1 MLPPASFPG
10 NESIG
15 AATPVR
21 AEASARAFRRRDD
34 RDPVADLQSLIDRLP
49 GVVARVHRSADGHW
63 SVPVASSDFARIFG
77 IGLPAL
83 REDARLLSARVH
95 ADDLARLNAAW
106 ILHGELLRNIHE
118 RIRVRKPDGHWLTL
132 DVNGTA
138 EPTLDGGLQWNC
150 DFTDIA
156 NEAAL
161 DEDLRHRLKLWQQA
175 TAAAEVGVIDVDVS
189 SGILLLDKVAC
200 RLHGLDDFAE
210 PLSVEAWLASVVQA
224 DRQAAR
230 AMLVTPARTAD
241 VSRQALRFAACGGL
255 DERTLEFV
263 LQGSS
268 DGQRLVGTCVDCP
281 DPLGAKAP
289 QPLSSEAA
297 RAAWGKPDVMSR
309 ISHELRTPLNGV
321 LGFAQ
326 LMALDQS
333 HPLAPVQQHRL
344 EILRQSGARLL
355 SLIDQLLDVSRIEQ
369 GRLRLRS
376 RPIDLRL
383 LVERCAVDIM
393 PLAQQRGI
401 ELRVEIPLSAP
412 AVRADPEALE
422 QVVTNLLS
430 NAIKYN
436 RAQGRVRIRF
446 ETVEQSGVLSVDDTG
461 TGLSPRQ
468 IERLFEPFNR
478 LAADGADTRGGGLGL
493 HITRKLLR
501 AMGGDIDVL
510 SQAGRGSRFAVSLPL
525 ARAESGRSPDQ
536 PSNPEQ
542 ALLWSEGVEAVVL
555 YVEHDDVSTAL
566 VQEIFAG
573 QPAWRLL
580 IAANGPEAL
589 KLAQQFDI
597 SLVLTDLNLP
607 GMSGADLRSRLK
619 ADPRTRQLRCIAF
632 SADALPQQIER
643 GLAEGF
649 DDYWTKPIDV
659 EVLVAKLKYEI
670 RSLAE
675 FQASN
680 QADSCR

>member
-1 MLPPASFPG
+1 
-10 NESIG
+10 
-15 AATPVR
+15 
-21 AEASARAFRRRDD
+21 
-34 RDPVADLQSLIDRLP
+34 
-49 GVVARVHRSADGHW
+49 
-63 SVPVASSDFARIFG
+63 
-77 IGLPAL
+77 
-83 REDARLLSARVH
+83 
-95 ADDLARLNAAW
+95 
-106 ILHGELLRNIHE
+106 
-118 RIRVRKPDGHWLTL
+118 
-132 DVNGTA
+132 
-138 EPTLDGGLQWNC
+138 
-150 DFTDIA
+150 
-156 NEAAL
+156 
-161 DEDLRHRLKLWQQA
+161 
-175 TAAAEVGVIDVDVS
+175 
-189 SGILLLDKVAC
+189 LLLDRVAC
-200 RLHGLDDFAE
+200 RLHGLDECAE
-210 PLSVEAWLASVVQA
+210 PLTIDAWLSTVVQA
-224 DRQAAR
+224 DRVPAR
-230 AMLVTPARTAD
+230 AMLVTPNRPAD
-241 VSRQALRFAACGGL
+241 LLRQTVRFAPGGGL
-255 DERTLEFV
+255 KERTLEFV

-268 DGQRLVGTCVDCP
+268 DGQRLVGACVDGLAHP
-281 DPLGAKAP
+281 ANP
-289 QPLSSEAA
+289 QPQTADVA
-297 RAAWGKPDVMSR
+297 RTAWGKPDVMSR

-321 LGFAQ
+321 MGFAQ

-333 HPLAPVQQHRL
+333 HPLPPVQQHRL

-383 LVERCAVDIM
+383 LVERCAVEIM

-436 RAQGRVRIRF
+436 RPQGRVRIRF
-446 ETVEQSGVLSVDDTG
+446 ETVDQSGVLSVDDTG
-461 TGLSPRQ
+461 VGLSPRQ

-478 LAADGADTRGGGLGL
+478 LAADGVDTKGGGLGL
-493 HITRKLLR
+493 HIARKLLR

-525 ARAESGRSPDQ
+525 ARVESGRSTDQ
-536 PSNPEQ
+536 PCDPAQ

-566 VQEIFAG
+566 MQEIFAG

-580 IAANGPEAL
+580 IAASGADAL
-589 KLAQQFDI
+589 KLAQQVDV

-607 GMSGADLRSRLK
+607 GMPGIDLRSRLK

-643 GLAEGF
+643 ALAQGF
-649 DDYWTKPIDV
+649 DDYWTKPLDV
-659 EVLVAKLKYEI
+659 EVLVAKLKYEF
-670 RSLAE
+670 RALSEL
-675 FQASN
+675 QGSN
-680 QADSCR
+680 DADSCR

>member
-10 NESIG
+10 NDSQG
-15 AATPVR
+15 AVATAR
-21 AEASARAFRRRDD
+21 AEGSARAFRRRDD
-34 RDPVADLQSLIDRLP
+34 RDPVADVQSLIDRLP
-49 GVVARVHRSADGHW
+49 GVVARLHRSPDGHW
-63 SVPVASSDFARIFG
+63 SVPIASSDFARMFG

-83 REDARLLSARVH
+83 REDARLLSARIH

-106 ILHGELLRNIHE
+106 VLHGELLRNIREH
-118 RIRVRKPDGHWLTL
+118 IRVRRPDGHWLTL
-132 DVNGTA
+132 DVRGTA
-138 EPTLDGGLQWNC
+138 EPTSDGGLQWNC

-161 DEDLRHRLKLWQQA
+161 DEDLRHRLNLWQQA
-175 TAAAEVGVIDVDVS
+175 TAAAEVGVIDIDVS
-189 SGILLLDKVAC
+189 SGIMMLDRVAC
-200 RLHGLDDFAE
+200 RLHGLDEFAE
-210 PLSVEAWLASVVQA
+210 PLSVEVWLAGVVQA

-230 AMLVTPARTAD
+230 AMLVPPARTAD
-241 VSRQALRFAACGGL
+241 VSRQALRFTAHGGL

-263 LQGSS
+263 LQGSG
-268 DGQRLVGTCVDCP
+268 DGHRLVGACVDSLAQP
-281 DPLGAKAP
+281 ATP
-289 QPLSSEAA
+289 QPQTSDGA

-321 LGFAQ
+321 MGFAQ
-326 LMALDQS
+326 LMALDQT
-333 HPLAPVQQHRL
+333 HPLPAVQQHRL

-383 LVERCAVDIM
+383 LVERCAVEIM

-401 ELRVEIPLSAP
+401 ELRVEIPLAAP

-436 RAQGRVRIRF
+436 RPEGRVRIRF
-446 ETVEQSGVLSVDDTG
+446 ETVDQNGVLSVDDTG
-461 TGLSPRQ
+461 LGLSPRQ

-478 LAADGADTRGGGLGL
+478 LAADAVDTKGGGLGL
-493 HITRKLLR
+493 HIARKLLR

-525 ARAESGRSPDQ
+525 ARVESGRSTDQ
-536 PSNPEQ
+536 PSDPAQ
-542 ALLWSEGVEAVVL
+542 ALLWAEGVEAVVL
-555 YVEHDDVSTAL
+555 YVEHDDVSAAL
-566 VQEIFAG
+566 MQEIFAG

-580 IAANGPEAL
+580 IAASGAEAL
-589 KLAQQFDI
+589 KLAQQVDV

-607 GMSGADLRSRLK
+607 GMSGIDLRSRLK

-643 GLAEGF
+643 ALAQGF
-649 DDYWTKPIDV
+649 DDYWTKPLDV
-659 EVLVAKLKYEI
+659 EVLVAKLKYEF
-670 RSLAE
+670 RALAE
-675 FQASN
+675 LQGSN

>member
-1 MLPPASFPG
+1 MLPPTSLPG
-10 NESIG
+10 NDSQG
-15 AATPVR
+15 AVTSVR
-21 AEASARAFRRRDD
+21 PDGSGRGFRRRDD
-34 RDPVADLQSLIDRLP
+34 RDPLADLQSLIDRLP
-49 GVVARVHRSADGHW
+49 GVVARLHRSTDGHW
-63 SVPVASSDFARIFG
+63 SVPIASSDFARIFG

-83 REDARLLSARVH
+83 REDARLLCARIH

-106 ILHGELLRNIHE
+106 ILHGELLRNIRE
-118 RIRVRKPDGHWLTL
+118 RIRVRKPDGQWLTL
-132 DVNGTA
+132 NVSGAA
-138 EPTLDGGLQWNC
+138 EPAPDDGLQWNC

-161 DEDLRHRLKLWQQA
+161 DEDLRHRLKLWQLA
-175 TAAAEVGVIDVDVS
+175 TAAADVGVLDVDVS
-189 SGILLLDKVAC
+189 SGTLLLDRVAC
-200 RLHGLDDFAE
+200 RLHGLDECSE
-210 PLSVEAWLASVVQA
+210 PLTIEAWLGCVLPD

-230 AMLVTPARTAD
+230 AMLVSPNRPAD
-241 VSRQALRFAACGGL
+241 LLRQTVRFAAGGGL
-255 DERTLEFV
+255 KERTLEFV

-268 DGQRLVGTCVDCP
+268 DGHRLVGACVDSLAHP
-281 DPLGAKAP
+281 ATAQSQTSDGA
-289 QPLSSEAA
+289 
-297 RAAWGKPDVMSR
+297 RTTWGKPDVMSR

-321 LGFAQ
+321 MGFAQ

-333 HPLAPVQQHRL
+333 HPLPPVQQHRL

-383 LVERCAVDIM
+383 LVERCAIDIM

-401 ELRVEIPLSAP
+401 ELRVEIPLAAP

-436 RAQGRVRIRF
+436 RPDGRVRIRF
-446 ETVEQSGVLSVDDTG
+446 ETVDQSGVLSVDDTG
-461 TGLSPRQ
+461 VGLSPRQ

-478 LAADGADTRGGGLGL
+478 LAADGVDTKGGGLGL
-493 HITRKLLR
+493 HIARKLLR

-525 ARAESGRSPDQ
+525 ARVESGRSTDQ
-536 PSNPEQ
+536 PSDPAQ
-542 ALLWSEGVEAVVL
+542 TLLWAEGVEAVVL

-566 VQEIFAG
+566 MQEIFAG

-580 IAANGPEAL
+580 IAASGSEAL
-589 KLAQQFDI
+589 KLAQQVDI

-607 GMSGADLRSRLK
+607 GMSGIDLRSRLK

-643 GLAEGF
+643 ALAQGF
-649 DDYWTKPIDV
+649 DDYWTKPLDV
-659 EVLVAKLKYEI
+659 EVLVAKLKYEF
-670 RSLAE
+670 RALE
-675 FQASN
+675 ELQASN
-680 QADSCR
+680 RADSCR